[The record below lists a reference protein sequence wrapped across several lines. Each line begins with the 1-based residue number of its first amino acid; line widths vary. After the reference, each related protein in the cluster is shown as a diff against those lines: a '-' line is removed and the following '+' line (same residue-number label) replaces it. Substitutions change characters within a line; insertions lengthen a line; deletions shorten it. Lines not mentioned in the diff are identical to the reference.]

1 MAYELYKVKTA
12 DGKVYRL
19 EYHGP
24 SHGRERWFLVGKGN
38 NELVDSFAG
47 QGVFRPGFLHHQN
60 VRIGAHINCKNITT
74 AEITGLWRG
83 TKGRLFMGWKKIQSA
98 DQV

>member
-12 DGKVYRL
+12 DGKVYKL

-24 SHGRERWFLVGKGN
+24 SHGRERWYLTIGKGIARV
-38 NELVDSFAG
+38 ESFAG
-47 QGVFRPGFLHHQN
+47 KGVFRPGFLHHQN
-60 VRIGAHINCKNITT
+60 VRVGAYINCRSLTT
-74 AEITGLWRG
+74 QIVGLWRG
-83 TKGRLFMGWKKIQSA
+83 TKGRLFMGWKRIQSA